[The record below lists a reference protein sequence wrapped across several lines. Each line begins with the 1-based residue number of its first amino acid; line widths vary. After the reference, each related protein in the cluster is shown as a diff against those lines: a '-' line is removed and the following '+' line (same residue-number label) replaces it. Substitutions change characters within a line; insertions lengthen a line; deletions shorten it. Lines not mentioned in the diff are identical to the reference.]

1 MERVRTSVFGF
12 LLFFLVQ
19 LLLISSFSYAGN
31 LNGGKVRVGYYENE
45 IFQEG
50 AAEGLV
56 KSGYAYEYYRKISE
70 YTGWEYEYVYG
81 DFSELYQMLLDRK
94 IDLLAG
100 LAYKSERSE
109 LISYPVDIMGKE
121 SYYLLKHDDD
131 ESTNASPSSL
141 AGKSIGVL
149 DSAMADVLQSF
160 LDRNSVDASVVRFSD
175 YPYLFSAFD
184 ENKVDILACESNGA
198 YSRENAEVLSSFG
211 SSDYYLCVSKD
222 RDDLLKELNEA
233 LQLLRTEEPNF
244 LNLLSLRYYSASVNA
259 RAFSAREKQW
269 MKENSK
275 LRVGYLDDYLP
286 YSDLDSSGTVT
297 GLVSDLIPKLLEELG
312 IKNLSVY
319 YLEFS
324 SYDEMIEALNSDV
337 IDVAFPVGGGMYYA
351 ENSRMYQSN
360 AVTNSAP
367 ELVFRGNYSHD
378 SLDHF
383 AVNSNNR
390 MQFFF
395 VHTHYPESRITFYD
409 SIDECLAAVMHGDV
423 TSTTMDGLRAS
434 DILRNRKYR
443 ELSSIQLSFDN
454 EMSFGVR
461 IGNEALLKLINRG
474 LNSISDDT
482 IQELSYRYASIL
494 YEYTIVDLALDN
506 LIPILCI
513 LFIIGLLIVLLVIRD
528 NNRTRSEARKLEQSR
543 LLLEKK
549 NEELARSREALSD
562 ALREAE
568 HANRAKADFL
578 KNMSHDIRTPMNAIV
593 GFTAHAES
601 NISNRKMVKDYLEKI
616 SISSQHLLSLINDI
630 LDMSRIESGKVTI
643 EEGNVHLPSVM
654 HDLRNI
660 VMSDISAKSLNL
672 YMETRDVIHEDI
684 ITDRPRLNQIFLN
697 ILSNAIKF
705 TQRGGSIFF
714 TTSELSSEKSGHARY
729 EFRIRDTGIGMS
741 QEFQKLVFDAF
752 TRENTSTVSSIQ
764 GTGLGMAI
772 TKNIVDMFGGTISV
786 ESKQG
791 VGSEFTVV
799 LECRIAGSENP
810 TYELEELKGSRALV
824 LEDNIDNCLSICS
837 MLRRIGLRPDWTN
850 SSKDAISRMKEA
862 QQNRDD
868 FKIVV
873 LDNAMK
879 DQDGIETAVKIRR
892 EIGESSPF
900 IIITAYDTTEIEIR
914 ARKAGVDSFCTKP
927 LFISELRKVLCA
939 PFEQKGNREG

>member
-12 LLFFLVQ
+12 LLFFLIQ

-31 LNGGKVRVGYYENE
+31 LNEGKVRVGYYENE

-100 LAYKSERSE
+100 LAYKSERAE

-184 ENKVDILACESNGA
+184 EKKVDILACESNGA
-198 YSRENAEVLSSFG
+198 YSREHAEVLSSFG

-297 GLVSDLIPKLLEELG
+297 GLVSYLISKLLEELG

-319 YLEFS
+319 YVEFS
-324 SYDEMIEALNSDV
+324 SYDEMIDALNSDV

-367 ELVFRGNYSHD
+367 ELVFMGNYSHD
-378 SLDHF
+378 TLDHF

-482 IQELSYRYASIL
+482 IQELSYRYASRL

-562 ALREAE
+562 ALKEAE
-568 HANRAKADFL
+568 HASRAKADFL
-578 KNMSHDIRTPMNAIV
+578 TNMSHDIRTPMNAIV

-601 NISNRKMVKDYLEKI
+601 HISNRKMVKDYLEKI

-714 TTSELSSEKSGHARY
+714 TTSEMSSEKSGHARY

-741 QEFQKLVFDAF
+741 QEFQKLVFDPF

-786 ESKQG
+786 ESKMG

-824 LEDNIDNCLSICS
+824 LEDNIDTCLSICS

-850 SSKDAISRMKEA
+850 SSKEAISRMKEA
-862 QQNRDD
+862 QQNRED
-868 FKIVV
+868 FKVVV
-873 LDNAMK
+873 LDNALK

-900 IIITAYDTTEIEIR
+900 IILTAYDTTEIEIR
-914 ARKAGVDSFCTKP
+914 ARKAGIDSFCTKP
-927 LFISELRKVLCA
+927 LFISELRKALCA

>member
-12 LLFFLVQ
+12 LLFFLIQ
-19 LLLISSFSYAGN
+19 LLSISSFSYAGN

-184 ENKVDILACESNGA
+184 EKKVDILACESNGA

-211 SSDYYLCVSKD
+211 STDYYLCVSKD

-244 LNLLSLRYYSASVNA
+244 QNLLSLRYYSASINA

-297 GLVSDLIPKLLEELG
+297 GLVSDLMPRLLEELG
-312 IKNLSVY
+312 IRNLSVY
-319 YLEFS
+319 YVEFS

-337 IDVAFPVGGGMYYA
+337 IDVAFPVGGGLYYA

-367 ELVFRGNYSHD
+367 QLVFMGNYSHD
-378 SLDHF
+378 TLDHF

-395 VHTHYPESRITFYD
+395 VHAHYPESRITFYD

-454 EMSFGVR
+454 EMSFGVM

-482 IQELSYRYASIL
+482 IQELSYRYASRL

-513 LFIIGLLIVLLVIRD
+513 LFIIGLIIVLLVIRD

-568 HANRAKADFL
+568 HASRAKADFL
-578 KNMSHDIRTPMNAIV
+578 ANMSHDIRTPMNAIV

-601 NISNRKMVKDYLEKI
+601 HISNSKMVKEYLEKI

-660 VMSDISAKSLNL
+660 VMSDISAKSLKF

-714 TTSELSSEKSGHARY
+714 TTSELSCEKSGHARY
-729 EFRIRDTGIGMS
+729 EFKIRDTGIGMS

-764 GTGLGMAI
+764 GTGLGLAI

-824 LEDNIDNCLSICS
+824 LEDNIDTCLSICS

-850 SSKDAISRMKEA
+850 SSREAISRLKEA
-862 QQNRDD
+862 QQNSDD
-868 FKIVV
+868 FKVVV

-900 IIITAYDTTEIEIR
+900 IILTAYDTTEIEKR
-914 ARKAGVDSFCTKP
+914 ASKAGVDSFCTKP
-927 LFISELRKVLCA
+927 LFISELRKALCA
-939 PFEQKGNREG
+939 SFEQEGNRGG

>member
-1 MERVRTSVFGF
+1 MERVRTSVSGF
-12 LLFFLVQ
+12 LLFFLIQ

-184 ENKVDILACESNGA
+184 EKKVDILACESNGA

-222 RDDLLKELNEA
+222 RDDLLQELNEA

-244 LNLLSLRYYSASVNA
+244 QNLLSIRYYSASINA

-297 GLVSDLIPKLLEELG
+297 GLVSDLMPKLLEELG
-312 IKNLSVY
+312 IRSLSVY
-319 YLEFS
+319 YVEFS

-367 ELVFRGNYSHD
+367 ELVFMGNYSHD

-395 VHTHYPESRITFYD
+395 VHAHYPESRITFYD

-423 TSTTMDGLRAS
+423 TSTTMNGLRAS

-443 ELSSIQLSFDN
+443 ELSSIQLSFDD

-482 IQELSYRYASIL
+482 IQELSYRYASRL

-513 LFIIGLLIVLLVIRD
+513 LFIIGLLMVLLVIRD

-568 HANRAKADFL
+568 HASRAKADFL
-578 KNMSHDIRTPMNAIV
+578 ANMSHDIRTPMNAIV

-601 NISNRKMVKDYLEKI
+601 HISNRKMVKDYLEKI

-660 VMSDISAKSLNL
+660 VMSDISAKSLKF

-714 TTSELSSEKSGHARY
+714 TTSELSCEKSGHARY

-799 LECRIAGSENP
+799 LVCRIAGSENP
-810 TYELEELKGSRALV
+810 NYELEELKGSRALV
-824 LEDNIDNCLSICS
+824 LEDNIDTCLSICS

-850 SSKDAISRMKEA
+850 SSREAISRMKEA

-868 FKIVV
+868 FKVVV

-900 IIITAYDTTEIEIR
+900 IILTAYDTAEIENR
-914 ARKAGVDSFCTKP
+914 ARNAGVDSFCTKP
-927 LFISELRKVLCA
+927 LFISELRKALCA
-939 PFEQKGNREG
+939 LFEQKGNRGG